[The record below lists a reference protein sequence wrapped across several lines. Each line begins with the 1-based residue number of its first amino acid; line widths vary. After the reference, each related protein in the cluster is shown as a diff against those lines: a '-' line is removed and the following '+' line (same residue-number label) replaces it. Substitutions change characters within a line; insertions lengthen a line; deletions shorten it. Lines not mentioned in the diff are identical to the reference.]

1 MSSTVAVL
9 CVVLVA
15 AHATAENCVVNDRL
29 PLFALGAKQKAA
41 REVPRATM
49 PASLLP
55 GGACHMSRLARV
67 HTHRTEDPMPGA
79 TYSTQMCTRNSTRVS
94 CAMLAQKSSDPASS
108 RQHLHHFTAE
118 TPADAGIDTTRK
130 HGRRSLCSSCHRKD
144 LSSVLTRLLR
154 TTPVLK
160 TARRQLS
167 VGVPRRISTARLV
180 AAQLHRDICG
190 VNKTCPRLR
199 SIIDGACEHGGCLR
213 RDKFMASLF
222 AQVSVDPTAHAP
234 KSSPARVAHNDAL
247 WSRNWV
253 FCPHTQNMSEGAVPD
268 AAETTNGCKG
278 SVSKSAWLNHTT
290 RAQECAAVIGENI
303 QEDATSINFCLLNAE
318 TQYLCS
324 RMEAWQQKTEKILCE
339 AAGACPVTDFFYTPT
354 TFNIQEQEFVHST
367 VLRFYQED
375 AGRSCPSA
383 QNRQQKSILQAQY
396 NNALLQQCSSVSIEP
411 LLVVVQQL
419 RTAKRMLV
427 LVAYHGVRVCFRL
440 LEVFVAV
447 TTLDGISELAGAA
460 SNAAEAAASR
470 LLQEI
475 VALMQVIGNF
485 VEHLAESI
493 TELALSRGV
502 GSFFKEMM
510 YAVCVMVE
518 WIYNNIWAK
527 IVCHIV
533 VFVLELANIIVN
545 VWETIVNILQKL
557 FLPVDALQAYTAF
570 IRDVLN
576 RIGDTLAQCEEKDF
590 ECALGSDPQTDGGQP
605 GTLPMPTRCWSTYI
619 SFFGDNQQ
627 LSCTRADTCKAGS
640 LDSERVV
647 CGACPPQSNPSIRDF
662 ACDYITSICTCGV
675 PEFSTTSCLVN
686 EDCLHSESE
695 ASCLLLNNDLQTSR
709 YSVPCDQCQSQRVCY
724 HTSLGDVG
732 VCACGAQERNFQ
744 LCSAEEASQQSSLSL
759 MLSNLCLYTPT
770 ADSAPSYE
778 VEFAQT
784 SVIACQ
790 ELDPLTASCAYV
802 VDKNAYVVR
811 GYRSSGRRLLADG
824 GRTPDS
830 ISYASVDPACLDAL
844 VSDSLP
850 HTRASCQALFDSSSA
865 TLALLGLDR
874 QLPPCALCS
883 FDDALDATRR
893 NPLAVLR
900 IVSSPHILATVLR
913 RHGPA
918 DRLLKL
924 LASLHAGIHTAA
936 GRITAANAAGLVAV
950 ERGAGSVVVRVD
962 DTVLPPS
969 VARALEAW
977 VAEAIRHDEARAT
990 AGHAGANASHA
1001 RVNTSRIERPRNAA
1015 ARRLLLFQELVLAVE
1030 ERVRDGWDQAGRL
1043 HEAFAQGVTQILTY
1057 RHLARDDALGDQ
1069 QWGSSPPSEQCD
1081 ELRELLHI
1089 TVRTA
1094 DGVMQGWLTLTH
1106 RRDELQSRPADTLAE
1121 AWPKL
1126 LRPAGA
1132 DAVPDHLFKPPAH
1145 SDLLIQLAA
1154 DAVNATLDALNVQPS
1169 IFYDLVFSAASAANA
1184 SFTCPYEAVQ
1194 TCSRWRVRLWHGF
1207 IIVSLYFSAAALL
1220 ASAVGFSFVTT
1231 FILAAFFAIVLT
1243 QLCYGY
1249 TWTCAP
1255 MIPVCAWQDFTE
1267 SVNTLLPLSLDLP
1280 DDLKK
1285 TGLEC
1290 RDHARCPDP
1299 SRPCLVLH
1307 RYPPAECLK
1316 SCRDPPFAYTSA
1328 ASVLAWGLAE
1338 MWLLDPLATQYALNN
1353 SHHVPLFDHAHFN
1366 QQLKSHIVALRRA
1379 SPDFIR
1385 AQRLCAG
1392 LSAYLLIPYLVLLLF
1407 IVSFLSALIP
1417 LLAAQLYPFL
1427 ILVFSLFTA
1436 ASADA
1441 EPLAYDSDAD

>member
-15 AHATAENCVVNDRL
+15 SHATGEQCVVNDRL
-29 PLFALGAKQKAA
+29 PLFALGARQKAA
-41 REVPRATM
+41 REVPRGTV

-55 GGACHMSRLARV
+55 GGACHMSRLSRV
-67 HTHRTEDPMPGA
+67 HNQRTEDPMPGA
-79 TYSTQMCTRNSTRVS
+79 TYSTQICTRTSTHVS
-94 CAMLAQKSSDPASS
+94 CAMLAQNGSDPASS
-108 RQHLHHFTAE
+108 RQHLHHFPAE
-118 TPADAGIDTTRK
+118 TPAEPGVDASRR
-130 HGRRSLCSSCHRKD
+130 HARRSRCSSCQRKD
-144 LSSVLTRLLR
+144 LSTVLTRLLR

-190 VNKTCPRLR
+190 ANKTCPRLR

-213 RDKFMASLF
+213 RGKFMASLL
-222 AQVSVDPTAHAP
+222 AQASTDPAAHAP
-234 KSSPARVAHNDAL
+234 QSSLARAAHTDAL
-247 WSRNWV
+247 WRRNWV
-253 FCPHTQNMSEGAVPD
+253 FCPHTQDAAGGALPA

-278 SVSKSAWLNHTT
+278 TVSKSAWLNHST
-290 RAQECAAVIGENI
+290 RAQHCAAVIGENV

-318 TQYLCS
+318 TEQLCT
-324 RMEAWQQKTEKILCE
+324 RMEAWQQRTEKILCE

-375 AGRSCPSA
+375 LGRSCPSA
-383 QNRQQKSILQAQY
+383 QDRQQRNIQQAQY

-411 LLVVVQQL
+411 LLIVVQQL

-427 LVAYHGVRVCFRL
+427 LVGYHGVRVGFRF
-440 LEVFVAV
+440 LELFMAV

-470 LLQEI
+470 LLQET

-485 VEHLAESI
+485 VEHLAGSI
-493 TELALSRGV
+493 TEIALSRGV

-510 YAVCVMVE
+510 YAVCKMVE

-545 VWETIVNILQKL
+545 VWETIVDILQKL
-557 FLPVDALQAYTAF
+557 FLPVDALRTYIAF
-570 IRDVLN
+570 IRDVLSF
-576 RIGDTLAQCEEKDF
+576 IGDTLGECEEKDF
-590 ECALGSDPQTDGGQP
+590 ECALESERQTDGGEP

-627 LSCTRADTCKAGS
+627 LSCTRADTCKAGP

-662 ACDYITSICTCGV
+662 ACDYLTSLCTCGV

-686 EDCLHSESE
+686 EDCLHSESA
-695 ASCLLLNNDLQTSR
+695 ASCLLINNDLQTSR

-724 HTSLGDVG
+724 HSSLGDVG

-744 LCSAEEASQQSSLSL
+744 LCSAEDASQQGSLSL

-790 ELDPLTASCAYV
+790 ELDPTTASCAYV

-811 GYRSSGRRLLADG
+811 GYRSAGRRLLADD
-824 GRTPDS
+824 RHAPDG
-830 ISYASVDPACLDAL
+830 YTSVDPACLDAL
-844 VSDSLP
+844 VSNSLP
-850 HTRASCQALFDSSSA
+850 HTRASCQARFDSSSA
-865 TLALLGLDR
+865 TLALVGLDR

-900 IVSSPHILATVLR
+900 VVSSPHVLATILR
-913 RHGPA
+913 RHGPV

-950 ERGAGSVVVRVD
+950 ERGPGSIVVRVD

-977 VAEAIRHDEARAT
+977 IAEAIGHDE
-990 AGHAGANASHA
+990 AGANAS
-1001 RVNTSRIERPRNAA
+1001 RVRASASRAGNASRA
-1015 ARRLLLFQELVLAVE
+1015 PARRLLLFQELVLAVE
-1030 ERVRDGWDQAGRL
+1030 ERVRDGWDQADRL

-1057 RHLARDDALGDQ
+1057 RHLAREDALGEQ
-1069 QWGSSPPSEQCD
+1069 QWGSPPASDKCD
-1081 ELRELLHI
+1081 ELRELLDI
-1089 TVRTA
+1089 AVRTA

-1106 RRDELQSRPADTLAE
+1106 RRSELQSRPADTLAQ

-1132 DAVPDHLFKPPAH
+1132 DAVSEDLLKPPAH
-1145 SDLLIQLAA
+1145 SDFLIQLAA
-1154 DAVNATLDALNVQPS
+1154 DAVNATMDALDVQPS
-1169 IFYDLVFSAASAANA
+1169 IFYDLVFSVATAANA

-1207 IIVSLYFSAAALL
+1207 IIVSVYLSLAALV
-1220 ASAVGFSFVTT
+1220 ASPVGLSFVTT
-1231 FILAAFFAIVLT
+1231 FIFAGFFGIALA

-1249 TWTCAP
+1249 MWTCAP

-1267 SVNTLLPLSLDLP
+1267 SVNALLPLSLDLP
-1280 DDLKK
+1280 DELKK

-1316 SCRDPPFAYTSA
+1316 SCRDPPFDYTSA
-1328 ASVLAWGLAE
+1328 GSVLAWGLAE
-1338 MWLLDPLATQYALNN
+1338 IWLLDPLATQYALNN
-1353 SHHVPLFDHAHFN
+1353 SHRVPWFDHAHFN
-1366 QQLKSHIVALRRA
+1366 KQLKSHIIALRRA
-1379 SPDFIR
+1379 SPDFIH

-1392 LSAYLLIPYLVLLLF
+1392 LSAYMLMPYLVLLLL
-1407 IVSFLSALIP
+1407 IVFFVSALIA
-1417 LLAAQLYPFL
+1417 LLASQLYPFL
-1427 ILVFSLFTA
+1427 LVVFSLFTA

-1441 EPLAYDSDAD
+1441 EPLAYDSDVLF